1 MDDEKNEKKEAGD
14 VLFDLKRRFDNLWY
28 HYKFAILAVIAV
40 LALIIFTITQCA
52 AKTQGDA
59 NIAYVGPKGFS
70 LEDYDELQSNFGDM
84 LGEDLNGDKKIYVD
98 FTNFLYMTQ
107 NQVEDARAAGELVDM
122 QTITVSQS
130 QISLDL
136 ISGSIII
143 YLIDPQSY
151 KQYQKIS
158 GTYAFMTLEDALG
171 YTPENSYDEYAVRL
185 KDLYCYDYFAGINSF
200 PDDTLAVVR
209 ARQDNDK
216 GKDIETRY
224 ERNLIMFKRMVGFT
238 NPNTGEI
245 SSAS

>member
-1 MDDEKNEKKEAGD
+1 MDDEKKDAGD
-14 VLFDLKRRFDNLWY
+14 VLFALKRKLDNLWY
-28 HYKFAILAVIAV
+28 HYKFAFFAGAAV
-40 LALIIFTITQCA
+40 LAIVIFTVVQCA

-59 NIAYVGPKGFS
+59 DIAYVGPKGFS
-70 LEDYDELQSNFGDM
+70 LADYDELQSNFDAI
-84 LGEDLNGDKKIYVD
+84 LGEDLNGDKKIYAD

-107 NQVEDARAAGELVDM
+107 NQVEDARAAGEIVDM

-143 YLIDPQSY
+143 YFIDPQSY
-151 KQYQKIS
+151 KQYKKIS
-158 GTYAFMTLEDALG
+158 GADAFMPLEDALG
-171 YTPENSYDEYAVRL
+171 YTPEKSYDEFALRL
-185 KDLYCYDYFAGINSF
+185 KDLYCWDYFAGINSF